1 MENQTNIKGK
11 FNNLSNGVNKHSGH
25 ILISPRITEKG
36 AYLAEQGAYVFNV
49 APSANKKAIAAA
61 VKEIYGVSAR
71 KVTLVAVPRKRV
83 MTRGT
88 NRTGTT
94 AGGKKA
100 YVFLKKGDK
109 IELA

>member
-1 MENQTNIKGK
+1 MT
-11 FNNLSNGVNKHSGH
+11 KHSGH
-25 ILISPRITEKG
+25 IIISPRVTEKG
-36 AYLAEQGAYVFNV
+36 AYLAEAGAYAFNV
-49 APSANKKAIAAA
+49 AKNANKKSIAAA
-61 VKEIYGVSAR
+61 IKEIYKVSPR
-71 KVTLVAVPRKRV
+71 KVTLLAIPRKRV

-88 NRTGTT
+88 NRMGTT

>member
-1 MENQTNIKGK
+1 MK
-11 FNNLSNGVNKHSGH
+11 KHSGH

-36 AYLAEQGAYVFNV
+36 AYLAEQGAYIFNV
-49 APSANKKAIAAA
+49 APGANKKAIAGAI
-61 VKEIYGVSAR
+61 KEIYGVSAR
-71 KVTLVAVPRKRV
+71 KVTLVAIPRKRV

-88 NRTGTT
+88 NRMGLT

-109 IELA
+109 IDIA

>member
-1 MENQTNIKGK
+1 M
-11 FNNLSNGVNKHSGH
+11 NKHPGH

-36 AYLAEQGAYVFNV
+36 AYLAEGGAYVFNV
-49 APSANKKAIAAA
+49 AKSASKKAIAGA
-61 VKEIYGVSAR
+61 VKEIYKVAPR
-71 KVTLVAVPRKRV
+71 KVTLIAIPRKRV

-88 NRTGTT
+88 NRMGTT

-109 IELA
+109 IDLG

>member
-1 MENQTNIKGK
+1 MK
-11 FNNLSNGVNKHSGH
+11 KHSGH

-36 AYLAEQGAYVFNV
+36 AYLAEQGAYAFNV
-49 APSANKKAIAAA
+49 SDKANKKDIAAA
-61 VKEIYGVSAR
+61 VKEIYKVSPR
-71 KVTLVAVPRKRV
+71 KVTLINVPSKRV

-88 NRTGTT
+88 NRMGAT